1 MQVPFLNLRA
11 PHDLL
16 RSEINAA
23 IQEVIDSSA
32 FAGGPFVTKFEE
44 DFARFCD
51 AKHAIGLASGTDA
64 LWFILLAL
72 GVGPG
77 DEVITTP
84 STFMATAEAISFCG
98 AKPVFVDIEETTY
111 NLDPSFLERAI
122 TKKTKAIIPVHL
134 FGQTADMDPIMEV
147 AGKYG
152 LPVVEDACQA
162 HGAEYKKRKAGSLG
176 IAAAFSFY
184 PGKNLGA
191 MGEAGAVTTNDT
203 RLRDTIRTLRDHG
216 QAKKYHHSMIGWN
229 GRMDGIQGA
238 VLSIKL
244 KRLADWNASR
254 RVHADRYHE
263 LLGHIPGIVLPK
275 AAKDRTH
282 VYHIYPVRTKDR
294 DQRLKLLGERGIA
307 CGIHYPIPVHLQT
320 AYAFLGLGEGSFP
333 VAERCSQEFLSLPMF
348 PELTVE
354 QINGV
359 ASEVRSVFAEEKI
372 HATTV

>member
-1 MQVPFLNLRA
+1 
-11 PHDLL
+11 
-16 RSEINAA
+16 
-23 IQEVIDSSA
+23 
-32 FAGGPFVTKFEE
+32 
-44 DFARFCD
+44 
-51 AKHAIGLASGTDA
+51 
-64 LWFILLAL
+64 
-72 GVGPG
+72 
-77 DEVITTP
+77 
-84 STFMATAEAISFCG
+84 MATAEAISFCG

-111 NLDPSFLERAI
+111 NLDPSLLERAI

-176 IAAAFSFY
+176 IAAALSFY
-184 PGKNLGA
+184 PGKKLGA
-191 MGEAGAVTTNDT
+191 MGEAGAVTTNDVS
-203 RLRDTIRTLRDHG
+203 LRDTIRTLRDHG

-244 KRLADWNASR
+244 RHLADWNAAR
-254 RVHADRYHE
+254 RVHAERYHE

-275 AAKDRTH
+275 TAKDRTH

-294 DQRLKLLGERGIA
+294 DHRLKVLGERGIA
-307 CGIHYPIPVHLQT
+307 CGIHYPIPVHLQA
-320 AYAFLGLGEGSFP
+320 AYGFLGLGQGSFP

-354 QINGV
+354 QIDAV
-359 ASEVRSVFAEEKI
+359 TSEVRSVFAEDKI